1 MGIHERSPPEVH
13 RQDKYRIGWK
23 RGLISQGFHSV
34 VKVKIRR
41 FASESTHLR
50 GFGLTSGRIL
60 TPEGLSPGDF
70 GIEESLTGVLRC
82 QDLVKIQAYC
92 DHPYDAVRQSI

>member
-1 MGIHERSPPEVH
+1 MGIHERSTPEVH
-13 RQDKYRIGWK
+13 RQDMYRIGWK

-60 TPEGLSPGDF
+60 TPEGLSPKIDKSHQ
-70 GIEESLTGVLRC
+70 IKHMLQHVLLTLHASVSL
-82 QDLVKIQAYC
+82 
-92 DHPYDAVRQSI
+92 